1 MVQFRVRAE
10 SLTEVAA
17 LLGNVVATFDGNVS
31 AVNSQVQNT
40 LNGWK
45 GDDAESFRANW
56 QTFMSLSESV
66 RLALTGL
73 QGGLVS
79 AAAGYDTTEGGV
91 RRSMTGN
98 IAGVSAIRKNAVQ
111 FEAGVARGEA
121 RAEDMA
127 EFFGRDYAGDDEVE
141 RFGGA
146 VTARG
151 AAGKN
156 GSVRDTDGDGDDD
169 SIGKGPFLSA
179 ASIDALYGEEAA
191 DAGFA
196 ENDEGI
202 LEQRGGDEAAKAEP
216 REGGA
221 LIAEA
226 ADAEATFEAAPLRAE
241 TADGARLEGVSAAAW
256 TEKGEH

>member
-1 MVQFRVRAE
+1 MVHFRVRAE

-45 GDDAESFRANW
+45 GDDADSFRTNW

-111 FEAGVARGEA
+111 FEAGVQRGEA

-127 EFFGRDYAGDDEVE
+127 EFFGRDYAGDNEVE
-141 RFGGA
+141 QFGGA

-156 GSVRDTDGDGDDD
+156 GTVRDTDTDGDGDDD
-169 SIGKGPFLSA
+169 SIGTGPFLSA
-179 ASIDALYGEEAA
+179 ASVDALYGEDAP

-202 LEQRGGDEAAKAEP
+202 LEQTKPE
-216 REGGA
+216 
-221 LIAEA
+221 
-226 ADAEATFEAAPLRAE
+226 AEATPTLQAERLDTEVQVEATPLQAERMETSVTFEAP
-241 TADGARLEGVSAAAW
+241 VAAAG
-256 TEKGEH
+256 TEKGGH